1 MNWFIFSGGLLVGL
15 MLHPFARMIKSNGIN
30 RILDLIGQ
38 IVTAPF
44 SAIADYI
51 QKKSDM
57 RKAERGI
64 ATPDADKVD
73 PREQQ
78 ISDSAQTI
86 RSILLSLASV
96 IKRADQAANDSSQ
109 TLHEVRANIDQTG
122 LPSELAAAQALL
134 IAEIDR
140 VIASNT
146 ELKGELASSQAILA
160 TQREQI
166 EALKTAVR
174 IDGLTQLANRAYF
187 DEKLLE
193 MIQLHQRYQ
202 EPFSMMMIDV
212 DNFKTINDSHGH
224 LAGDRILKGV
234 SFKIKATLRESDF
247 LARFGGD
254 EFALIL
260 IKANLKPATDLAHK
274 ICTNIRESRFIL
286 DGADFKVTLS
296 IGVAEVSAH
305 DTPETLLKRADE
317 ALYLVK
323 ERGRNGVEA
332 KAYEEIQ
339 LQQKTISQADA
350 E

>member
-1 MNWFIFSGGLLVGL
+1 MIWFIFSGGLLIGL
-15 MLHPFARMIKSNGIN
+15 ILHPLARMLRSDGIN
-30 RILDLIGQ
+30 HLLDLIGRV
-38 IVTAPF
+38 VTAPF
-44 SAIADYI
+44 SGIAGYF
-51 QKKSDM
+51 QKKTDLN
-57 RKAERGI
+57 KAARGVE
-64 ATPDADKVD
+64 TPPAEQVD

-96 IKRADQAANDSSQ
+96 IHRADQAANDSSQ
-109 TLHEVRANIDQTG
+109 ALSEVRSAIDQTG
-122 LPSELAAAQALL
+122 LPQELAAAHALL

-146 ELKGELASSQAILA
+146 VLKGELASSQTLLA
-160 TQREQI
+160 SQREQI

-187 DEKLLE
+187 DEKLQE
-193 MIQLHQRYQ
+193 MIHLHQRYQ
-202 EPFSMMMIDV
+202 EPFSLMMIDI

-260 IKANLKPATDLAHK
+260 IKASLAPAMALAGK
-274 ICTNIRESRFIL
+274 IIASVRESRFIL
-286 DGADFKVTLS
+286 DGTDFKVTLS
-296 IGVAEVSAH
+296 IGVASVH
-305 DTPETLLKRADE
+305 VGDTPETLLKRADE

-323 ERGRNGVEA
+323 QRGRDGFDA
-332 KAYEEIQ
+332 KAWEEPI
-339 LQQKTISQADA
+339 TP
-350 E
+350 

>member
-1 MNWFIFSGGLLVGL
+1 MSWFIFSGGLIVGL
-15 MLHPFARMIKSNGIN
+15 MLHPFARMLKSDGIN
-30 RILDLIGQ
+30 YVLDLIGQ

-44 SAIADYI
+44 SALVEYFQKRADLN
-51 QKKSDM
+51 
-57 RKAERGI
+57 KAHRGVEL
-64 ATPDADKVD
+64 PDASKVD

-96 IKRADQAANDSSQ
+96 IHRTDQAASDSSQ
-109 TLHEVRANIDQTG
+109 ALSEVRAAIEQTG
-122 LPSELAAAQALL
+122 LPSELAAAHAQL

-140 VIASNT
+140 VIASNSV
-146 ELKGELASSQAILA
+146 LKGGLASSQAILA

-193 MIQLHQRYQ
+193 MIRLHQRYK
-202 EPFSMMMIDV
+202 EPFALMMIDV
-212 DNFKTINDSHGH
+212 DYFKTINDTHGH
-224 LAGDRILKGV
+224 QAGDRILKGV

-254 EFALIL
+254 EFALVL
-260 IKANLKPATDLAHK
+260 IKASLQPATALAEK
-274 ICTNIRESRFIL
+274 ICTNVRESRFIL
-286 DGADFKVTLS
+286 DGTEFKVTLS
-296 IGVAEVSAH
+296 IGVAEVHAD
-305 DTPETLLKRADE
+305 DTPETLLERADK

-323 ERGRNGVEA
+323 ERGRDGVVA
-332 KAYEEIQ
+332 KGYEEMKET
-339 LQQKTISQADA
+339 LSPADA
-350 E
+350 

>member
-1 MNWFIFSGGLLVGL
+1 MSWFIFSGGLMVGL
-15 MLHPFARMIKSNGIN
+15 MLHPFARMLKSDGIN
-30 RILDLIGQ
+30 YVLDLIGQ
-38 IVTAPF
+38 LVTAPF
-44 SAIADYI
+44 SALVEYFQKRADLN
-51 QKKSDM
+51 
-57 RKAERGI
+57 KAHRGVEL
-64 ATPDADKVD
+64 PDAGKVD

-96 IKRADQAANDSSQ
+96 IHRTDQAASDSSHA
-109 TLHEVRANIDQTG
+109 LREVRAGIEQAD
-122 LPSELAAAQALL
+122 LPDELAAAHALL

-140 VIASNT
+140 VIASNS

-193 MIQLHQRYQ
+193 MIRLHQRYK
-202 EPFSMMMIDV
+202 EPFALMMIDV
-212 DNFKTINDSHGH
+212 DYFKAINDTHGH
-224 LAGDRILKGV
+224 QAGDRILKGV

-254 EFALIL
+254 EFALVL
-260 IKANLKPATDLAHK
+260 IKASLQPATVLAEK
-274 ICTNIRESRFIL
+274 ICTNVRESRFIL
-286 DGADFKVTLS
+286 DGTEFKVTLS
-296 IGVAEVSAH
+296 IGVAEVHAD
-305 DTPETLLKRADE
+305 DTPETLLERADK

-323 ERGRNGVEA
+323 ERGRDGVAA
-332 KAYEEIQ
+332 KGYEEMKET
-339 LQQKTISQADA
+339 LSQADD
-350 E
+350 

>member
-1 MNWFIFSGGLLVGL
+1 MSWFIFSGGLIVGL
-15 MLHPFARMIKSNGIN
+15 MLHPFARMLKSDGIN
-30 RILDLIGQ
+30 YVLDLIGQ

-44 SAIADYI
+44 SAIVEYF
-51 QKKSDM
+51 QKKSDLN
-57 RKAERGI
+57 KARRGVEQ
-64 ATPDADKVD
+64 PDANKVD

-86 RSILLSLASV
+86 RSILLSLATA
-96 IKRADQAANDSSQ
+96 IHRTDRAASDSSHA
-109 TLHEVRANIDQTG
+109 LREVRAGIEQAD
-122 LPSELAAAQALL
+122 LPDELATAHALL

-140 VIASNT
+140 VIASNS

-193 MIQLHQRYQ
+193 MIRLHQRYK
-202 EPFSMMMIDV
+202 EPFALMMIDV
-212 DNFKTINDSHGH
+212 DYFKTINDSHGH
-224 LAGDRILKGV
+224 QAGDRILKGV

-254 EFALIL
+254 EFALVL
-260 IKANLKPATDLAHK
+260 IKASLQPATILAGK
-274 ICTNIRESRFIL
+274 ICTNVRESRFIL
-286 DGADFKVTLS
+286 DGTEFKVTLS
-296 IGVAEVSAH
+296 IGVAEVHAD

-332 KAYEEIQ
+332 KEYKEEEVA
-339 LQQKTISQADA
+339 LNQADA
-350 E
+350 

>member
-1 MNWFIFSGGLLVGL
+1 MGWLLFSGGLLIGL
-15 MLHPFARMIKSNGIN
+15 LLHPFARMLKSERIN
-30 RILDLIGQ
+30 YLLDLIGQ

-44 SAIADYI
+44 AATVEYFRKRAHLRRVHQGLERSAPV
-51 QKKSDM
+51 
-57 RKAERGI
+57 R
-64 ATPDADKVD
+64 VD

-96 IKRADQAANDSSQ
+96 IQRADQAASDSSQ
-109 TLHEVRANIDQTG
+109 ALHEVRSSIEQTG
-122 LPSELAAAQALL
+122 LPSELAAAHALL

-146 ELKGELASSQAILA
+146 ILKGELASSQAILA

-193 MIQLHQRYQ
+193 MIHLHKRYK
-202 EPFSMMMIDV
+202 EPFALMMIDV
-212 DNFKTINDSHGH
+212 DNFKTINDTHGH
-224 LAGDRILKGV
+224 QAGDRILKGV
-234 SFKIKATLRESDF
+234 SFKVKSTLRESDF

-260 IKANLKPATDLAHK
+260 IKAGLKPAAELAAK
-274 ICTNIRESRFIL
+274 ICANIRDSRFLL
-286 DGADFKVTLS
+286 DGTEFKVTLS
-296 IGVAEVSAH
+296 IGVAEVH
-305 DTPETLLKRADE
+305 PEDTPETLLKRADD

-332 KAYEEIQ
+332 MAYQESAA
-339 LQQKTISQADA
+339 LTDA
-350 E
+350 

>member
-1 MNWFIFSGGLLVGL
+1 MSWFIFSGGLIVGL
-15 MLHPFARMIKSNGIN
+15 MLHPFARMLKSDGIN
-30 RILDLIGQ
+30 YLLDLIGQ

-44 SAIADYI
+44 SALVDYF
-51 QKKSDM
+51 QKRSDLS
-57 RKAERGI
+57 KARRGVEQ
-64 ATPDADKVD
+64 PDASKVD

-86 RSILLSLASV
+86 RSILLSLATA
-96 IKRADQAANDSSQ
+96 IHRTDRAASDSSQ
-109 TLHEVRANIDQTG
+109 ALWEVRAGIEQAD
-122 LPSELAAAQALL
+122 LPDELAAAHTQL

-140 VIASNT
+140 VIASNS

-193 MIQLHQRYQ
+193 MIRLHQRYK
-202 EPFSMMMIDV
+202 EPFALMMIDV
-212 DNFKTINDSHGH
+212 DYFKTINDTHGH
-224 LAGDRILKGV
+224 QAGDRILKGV

-254 EFALIL
+254 EFALVL
-260 IKANLKPATDLAHK
+260 IKASLQPANVLAEK
-274 ICTNIRESRFIL
+274 ICTNVRESRFIL
-286 DGADFKVTLS
+286 DGNEFKVTLS
-296 IGVAEVSAH
+296 IGVAEVHAD

-323 ERGRNGVEA
+323 ERGRDGVEA
-332 KAYEEIQ
+332 KQYEEIKET
-339 LQQKTISQADA
+339 LSPADA
-350 E
+350 

>member
-1 MNWFIFSGGLLVGL
+1 MSWFIFSGGLIVGL
-15 MLHPFARMIKSNGIN
+15 MLHPFARMLKSDGIN
-30 RILDLIGQ
+30 YVLDLIGQ
-38 IVTAPF
+38 LVTAPF
-44 SAIADYI
+44 SALVEYFQKRADLN
-51 QKKSDM
+51 
-57 RKAERGI
+57 KAHRGVEL
-64 ATPDADKVD
+64 PDAGKVD

-96 IKRADQAANDSSQ
+96 IHRTDQAASDSSHA
-109 TLHEVRANIDQTG
+109 LREVRAGIEQAD
-122 LPSELAAAQALL
+122 LPDELAAAHALL

-140 VIASNT
+140 VIASNS

-193 MIQLHQRYQ
+193 MIRLHQRYK
-202 EPFSMMMIDV
+202 EPFALMMIDV
-212 DNFKTINDSHGH
+212 DYFKAINDTHGH
-224 LAGDRILKGV
+224 QAGDRILKGV

-254 EFALIL
+254 EFALVL
-260 IKANLKPATDLAHK
+260 IKASLQPATVLAEK
-274 ICTNIRESRFIL
+274 ICTNVRESRFIL
-286 DGADFKVTLS
+286 DGTEFKVTLS
-296 IGVAEVSAH
+296 IGVAEVHAD
-305 DTPETLLKRADE
+305 DTPETLLERADK

-323 ERGRNGVEA
+323 ERGRDGVAA
-332 KAYEEIQ
+332 KGYEEMKET
-339 LQQKTISQADA
+339 LSQADD
-350 E
+350 

>member
-1 MNWFIFSGGLLVGL
+1 MSWIIFSGGLVIGL
-15 MLHPFARMIKSNGIN
+15 MLHPFARMLKSDGIN
-30 RILDLIGQ
+30 RFLDLIGQ

-44 SAIADYI
+44 SAIANYV
-51 QKKSDM
+51 QKKADLH
-57 RKAERGI
+57 KAQRGVE
-64 ATPDADKVD
+64 ALSADHVD

-86 RSILLSLASV
+86 RSILLSLTSV
-96 IKRADQAANDSSQ
+96 IHRADQAASNSSQ
-109 TLHEVRANIDQTG
+109 ALHEVRANIDQIG
-122 LPSELAAAQALL
+122 LPSELAAAHAQL

-140 VIASNT
+140 VIVSNT

-193 MIQLHQRYQ
+193 MISLHQRYK

-212 DNFKTINDSHGH
+212 DYFKTINDSHGH
-224 LAGDRILKGV
+224 QAGDRILKGV
-234 SFKIKATLRESDF
+234 AFKIKNVLRESDF

-260 IKANLKPATDLAHK
+260 IKAGLKPATEIALK
-274 ICTNIRESRFIL
+274 ICSNVRESRFLL
-286 DGADFKVTLS
+286 DEKEFKVTLS
-296 IGVAEVSAH
+296 IGVAEVHAD
-305 DTPETLLKRADE
+305 DTPDTLLKRADD

-323 ERGRNGVEA
+323 ERGRNGVET
-332 KAYEEIQ
+332 KIYEDVVTE
-339 LQQKTISQADA
+339 AVV
-350 E
+350 

>member
-1 MNWFIFSGGLLVGL
+1 MSWFIFSGGLFVGL
-15 MLHPFARMIKSNGIN
+15 MLYPFARMLKSAGVNY
-30 RILDLIGQ
+30 ILDLIGQ

-44 SAIADYI
+44 RALADYF
-51 QKKSDM
+51 QKKSDIN
-57 RKAERGI
+57 KAHRGVEL
-64 ATPDADKVD
+64 PDANKVD

-96 IKRADQAANDSSQ
+96 IHRTDQAASDSSHA
-109 TLHEVRANIDQTG
+109 LREVRAGIEQAD
-122 LPSELAAAQALL
+122 LPDELAAAHALL

-140 VIASNT
+140 VIASNN

-193 MIQLHQRYQ
+193 MIRLHQRYN
-202 EPFSMMMIDV
+202 EPFALLMIDV
-212 DNFKTINDSHGH
+212 DYFKTINDTHGH
-224 LAGDRILKGV
+224 QAGDRILKGV
-234 SFKIKATLRESDF
+234 SFKIKASLRESDF

-254 EFALIL
+254 EFALVL
-260 IKANLKPATDLAHK
+260 IKASLQPATVLAEK
-274 ICTNIRESRFIL
+274 ICTNVRESRFIL
-286 DGADFKVTLS
+286 DGTEFKVTLS
-296 IGVAEVSAH
+296 IGVAEVHAD
-305 DTPETLLKRADE
+305 DTPETLLERADK

-332 KAYEEIQ
+332 KEYEERKET
-339 LQQKTISQADA
+339 LSPADA
-350 E
+350 

>member
-1 MNWFIFSGGLLVGL
+1 MSWFIFSGGLFIGL
-15 MLHPFARMIKSNGIN
+15 MIHPFARMLKSDGIN
-30 RILDLIGQ
+30 RVLDLIGQ

-44 SAIADYI
+44 SAIADYF

-57 RKAERGI
+57 LKAQRGVE
-64 ATPDADKVD
+64 APDAGRID

-86 RSILLSLASV
+86 RSILLSLTSV
-96 IKRADQAANDSSQ
+96 IQRADQAASDSSQ
-109 TLHEVRANIDQTG
+109 ALHEVRANIDQTG
-122 LPSELAAAQALL
+122 LPTELAAAHALL
-134 IAEIDR
+134 IGEIDR

-193 MIQLHQRYQ
+193 MIQLHKRYK

-212 DNFKTINDSHGH
+212 DYFKTINDSHGH
-224 LAGDRILKGV
+224 QAGDRILKGV
-234 SFKIKATLRESDF
+234 AFKIKNVLRESDF

-260 IKANLKPATDLAHK
+260 IKASLKPASEIAAK
-274 ICTNIRESRFIL
+274 ICSNVRESRFLL
-286 DGADFKVTLS
+286 DEKEFKVTLS
-296 IGVAEVSAH
+296 IGVAEVHAD
-305 DTPETLLKRADE
+305 DTPDTLLKRADD

-323 ERGRNGVEA
+323 ERGRNGVET
-332 KAYEEIQ
+332 KIFEEVV
-339 LQQKTISQADA
+339 TEADV
-350 E
+350 

>member
-1 MNWFIFSGGLLVGL
+1 MSWFIFSGGLLVGL
-15 MLHPFARMIKSNGIN
+15 MLHPFARMLKSDGIN
-30 RILDLIGQ
+30 YVLDLIGQ

-44 SAIADYI
+44 SALVDYF
-51 QKKSDM
+51 QKRSDLS
-57 RKAERGI
+57 KARRGVEL
-64 ATPDADKVD
+64 PDSGKVD
-73 PREQQ
+73 SREQQ

-96 IKRADQAANDSSQ
+96 IQRADQAANDSSNA
-109 TLHEVRANIDQTG
+109 LSEVRATIDQTG
-122 LPSELAAAQALL
+122 LPDELAAAHALL

-140 VIASNT
+140 VIASNS

-193 MIQLHQRYQ
+193 MISLHQRYK
-202 EPFSMMMIDV
+202 EPFTLMMIDV
-212 DNFKTINDSHGH
+212 DYFKTINDSHGH
-224 LAGDRILKGV
+224 QAGDRILKGV

-254 EFALIL
+254 EFALVL
-260 IKANLKPATDLAHK
+260 IKASLQPATVLAEK
-274 ICTNIRESRFIL
+274 ICTNVRESRFIL
-286 DGADFKVTLS
+286 DGNEFKVTLS
-296 IGVAEVSAH
+296 IGVAEVHAD

-323 ERGRNGVEA
+323 ERGRDGVEA
-332 KAYEEIQ
+332 KEYEEEEEVLNQ
-339 LQQKTISQADA
+339 TDV
-350 E
+350 

>member
-1 MNWFIFSGGLLVGL
+1 MSWLIFSGGLFVGL
-15 MLHPFARMIKSNGIN
+15 MLHPFARMLKSDGIN
-30 RILDLIGQ
+30 YLLDLIGQ

-44 SAIADYI
+44 SALVDYF
-51 QKKSDM
+51 QKRSDLS
-57 RKAERGI
+57 KAGRGVEL
-64 ATPDADKVD
+64 PDANKVD

-86 RSILLSLASV
+86 RSILLSLATA
-96 IKRADQAANDSSQ
+96 IHRTDRAASDSSHA
-109 TLHEVRANIDQTG
+109 LREVRAGIEQAD
-122 LPSELAAAQALL
+122 LPDELTTAHALL

-140 VIASNT
+140 VIASNS

-193 MIQLHQRYQ
+193 MIRLHQRYK
-202 EPFSMMMIDV
+202 EPFALMMIDV
-212 DNFKTINDSHGH
+212 DYFKTINDSHGH
-224 LAGDRILKGV
+224 QAGDRILKGV
-234 SFKIKATLRESDF
+234 AYKIKATLRESDF

-254 EFALIL
+254 EFALVL
-260 IKANLKPATDLAHK
+260 IKAGLQPATTLAEK

-286 DGADFKVTLS
+286 DGTEFKVTLS
-296 IGVAEVSAH
+296 IGVAEVHAD
-305 DTPETLLKRADE
+305 DTPETLLERADK

-332 KAYEEIQ
+332 KKYEA
-339 LQQKTISQADA
+339 ISPAADA
-350 E
+350 